1 MLAEVQVRPMERTKT
16 PSLSLPV
23 GIAFAALAALIF
35 ILNTPQGIGILPDS
49 TRYMLYGPEG
59 FDAPLYS
66 WLLSAVTLVTANMS
80 RSAWII
86 GLPLACANAWLIW
99 RLLSQSAGPATA
111 GIGTA
116 LILLSP
122 HFVGLHSVAM
132 SEPVYL
138 AGTFL
143 SVLIFLKYAA
153 TGKREWLVACG
164 TVLGL
169 TMIARFT
176 TVPLIATLC
185 IFLLLDRGRAAG
197 ERMRNMLLL
206 GTLASLPFIVW
217 AVAAKLTTGRAR
229 SEEHTS
235 ELQSLMRISYAVFCL
250 KKKNN
255 H

>member
-1 MLAEVQVRPMERTKT
+1 
-16 PSLSLPV
+16 
-23 GIAFAALAALIF
+23 
-35 ILNTPQGIGILPDS
+35 
-49 TRYMLYGPEG
+49 
-59 FDAPLYS
+59 
-66 WLLSAVTLVTANMS
+66 MS

-99 RLLSQSAGPATA
+99 RRLSQSAGPATA

-153 TGKREWLVACG
+153 TGTREWLVACG
-164 TVLGL
+164 TVLG
-169 TMIARFT
+169 
-176 TVPLIATLC
+176 
-185 IFLLLDRGRAAG
+185 
-197 ERMRNMLLL
+197 
-206 GTLASLPFIVW
+206 S
-217 AVAAKLTTGRAR
+217 

-235 ELQSLMRISYAVFCL
+235 ELQSLMRISFAVFCL
-250 KKKNN
+250 NK
-255 H
+255 

>member
-1 MLAEVQVRPMERTKT
+1 
-16 PSLSLPV
+16 
-23 GIAFAALAALIF
+23 
-35 ILNTPQGIGILPDS
+35 
-49 TRYMLYGPEG
+49 
-59 FDAPLYS
+59 
-66 WLLSAVTLVTANMS
+66 
-80 RSAWII
+80 
-86 GLPLACANAWLIW
+86 
-99 RLLSQSAGPATA
+99 
-111 GIGTA
+111 
-116 LILLSP
+116 
-122 HFVGLHSVAM
+122 M

-217 AVAAKLTTGRAR
+217 AVAAKLTTGRATGR
-229 SEEHTS
+229 SLELTGHLNAERWPLGKQPSGERGHTN
-235 ELQSLMRISYAVFCL
+235 EQ
-250 KKKNN
+250 
-255 H
+255 

>member
-1 MLAEVQVRPMERTKT
+1 
-16 PSLSLPV
+16 
-23 GIAFAALAALIF
+23 
-35 ILNTPQGIGILPDS
+35 
-49 TRYMLYGPEG
+49 
-59 FDAPLYS
+59 
-66 WLLSAVTLVTANMS
+66 
-80 RSAWII
+80 
-86 GLPLACANAWLIW
+86 
-99 RLLSQSAGPATA
+99 
-111 GIGTA
+111 
-116 LILLSP
+116 
-122 HFVGLHSVAM
+122 M

-185 IFLLLDRGRAAG
+185 IFLLLDR
-197 ERMRNMLLL
+197 
-206 GTLASLPFIVW
+206 
-217 AVAAKLTTGRAR
+217 R

-250 KKKNN
+250 KKKNTLKTHHIQLN
-255 H
+255 KTDDIYTNSMTHTQ